1 MKLVVTMRVLPK
13 IYFSG
18 AENRF
23 SVHTAVR
30 EIFGGHFPWERY
42 FFFSGKIFS
51 QERYFFF
58 LRISHTFC
66 FSIRFKILTAMQK
79 YSNVCIYTYFSIFLP
94 VALLALYQGV
104 KDTLQDKK
112 QNLVI

>member
-42 FFFSGKIFS
+42 FFFFVQNFFPGTI
-51 QERYFFF
+51 FFF
-58 LRISHTFC
+58 FPHFIYEMWKKKNAVQAMARLKFFPRFGSQLANK
-66 FSIRFKILTAMQK
+66 IRERLFVFFIIQ
-79 YSNVCIYTYFSIFLP
+79 V
-94 VALLALYQGV
+94 
-104 KDTLQDKK
+104 
-112 QNLVI
+112 

>member
-42 FFFSGKIFS
+42 FFFLVQNFFPGTI
-51 QERYFFF
+51 FF
-58 LRISHTFC
+58 LFYAFHKYIIVLLKNPMVYIIYI
-66 FSIRFKILTAMQK
+66 IRQIRAFEKTVDRKGL
-79 YSNVCIYTYFSIFLP
+79 SGLF
-94 VALLALYQGV
+94 
-104 KDTLQDKK
+104 
-112 QNLVI
+112 